1 MDELAYYKLV
11 DPVEWETVY
20 NMAFRSIDYN
30 GSEDNFIDNFIEN
43 PHRFDIKW
51 FSKNSRIHLIEK
63 FLLSVP
69 CIYINEINILNSD
82 EIVTVLS
89 WLLDDLSKLRNL
101 RIAAPRNLNEI
112 HIQLVVNMLKSNYKV
127 YINTFS
133 VFGNGKDKWFID
145 TVNECNTRNVCGWSL
160 VYQTVICLLCIAKYR
175 LVRTGWIN
183 ILPIIA
189 RFIHS
194 ARYEPVFYL

>member
-20 NMAFRSIDYN
+20 NMAVNHISHIVSD
-30 GSEDNFIDNFIEN
+30 DNFIDNFIEN
-43 PHRFDIKW
+43 PHRFDIIW
-51 FSKNSRIHLIEK
+51 FNRNSRLHLIEN
-63 FLLSVP
+63 FLISVP
-69 CIYINEINILNSD
+69 CIYINEINSLDND
-82 EIVTVLS
+82 EIVTVFS

-101 RIAAPRNLNEI
+101 KIAAPRKLNEI

-145 TVNECNTRNVCGWSL
+145 TVNEGNTRNVRGWRL
-160 VYQTVICLLCIAKYR
+160 VYQSVICLLCIAKYR
-175 LVRTGWIN
+175 LVRTGWIH

-189 RFIHS
+189 RLIHS
-194 ARYEPVFYL
+194 ARYEPIFYI